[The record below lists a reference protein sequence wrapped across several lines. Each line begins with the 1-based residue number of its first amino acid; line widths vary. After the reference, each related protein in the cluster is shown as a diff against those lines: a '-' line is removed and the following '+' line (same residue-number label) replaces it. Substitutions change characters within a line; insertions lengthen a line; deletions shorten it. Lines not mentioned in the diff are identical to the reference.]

1 MSFNYAPLKSS
12 GTALIKKFGQEL
24 TFTRTT
30 EGAYDAGTGTTINT
44 TSTFKKYACI
54 FDYADRD
61 IGTNTVEAG
70 DRRLLAEAHTYEV
83 GDTVAI
89 GTDTYRVISISPN
102 QPAGTAL
109 SVDLQVRK

>member
-24 TFTRTT
+24 TFSRITQ
-30 EGAYDAGTGTTINT
+30 GAYSAATGTTTNT
-44 TSTFKKYACI
+44 TTTFKKHACI
-54 FDYADRD
+54 FDYSDRD

-70 DRRLLAEAHTYEV
+70 DRRLLAEAHTYEI

-89 GTDTYRVISISPN
+89 GTDTYRIISISLN

>member
-30 EGAYDAGTGTTINT
+30 EGAYNAGTGTTTNT

-54 FDYADRD
+54 FDYSDRD
-61 IGTNTVEAG
+61 IGANTVEAG

-83 GDTVAI
+83 GDTVVI
-89 GTDTYRVISISPN
+89 GSDTYRVISVSPN